1 MPAVGAS
8 AKNAAEMFVNDINK
22 AGGLEVAGKKQP
34 LTLVIGDN
42 AAKADQ
48 AAAVAQRL
56 ISQDNVIAMIG
67 PDASAC
73 AIPASEIAESLKC
86 LMISPWSTNPKT
98 TVDATSGKSKQYVF
112 RACFIDTFQARVLA
126 KFVLNNL
133 NARTAVLYDVASEA
147 PNGQANLFKETF
159 EESGG
164 SVWSHLKL
172 TRPAIATFPRSLPR
186 SRRQTPTLF
195 FFLHITMMFR

>member
-8 AKNAAEMFVNDINK
+8 AKNAAEMFVAEINK
-22 AGGLEVAGKKQP
+22 AGGLEIAGTKHP

-86 LMISPWSTNPKT
+86 PMISPWSTNPKT
-98 TVDATSGKSKQYVF
+98 TAERDDRQAEAVRLSGLLSSTPS
-112 RACFIDTFQARVLA
+112 R
-126 KFVLNNL
+126 
-133 NARTAVLYDVASEA
+133 
-147 PNGQANLFKETF
+147 P
-159 EESGG
+159 G
-164 SVWSHLKL
+164 SW
-172 TRPAIATFPRSLPR
+172 RSL
-186 SRRQTPTLF
+186 S
-195 FFLHITMMFR
+195 

>member
-1 MPAVGAS
+1 MKNFSLFFAALTLAVAVGCGGGSSSAKIGLNIELTGEMPAVGAS
-8 AKNAAEMFVNDINK
+8 AKNAAEMFVNEVNK
-22 AGGLEVAGKKQP
+22 AGGLEVAGKKHP

-73 AIPASEIAESLKC
+73 AIPASEIAEILKC
-86 LMISPWSTNPKT
+86 PMISPWSTNPNT

-133 NARTAVLYDVASEA
+133 NAR
-147 PNGQANLFKETF
+147 
-159 EESGG
+159 
-164 SVWSHLKL
+164 
-172 TRPAIATFPRSLPR
+172 
-186 SRRQTPTLF
+186 
-195 FFLHITMMFR
+195 